1 MDILI
6 RDIPDDVIAGI
17 DAAARRLGIS
27 RAEYVRRRLG
37 AMVDSDR
44 QVTIGDLEWF
54 AKVFADLADADVMRR
69 AWE

>member
-6 RDIPDDVIAGI
+6 RDIPDEVMADI
-17 DAAARRLGIS
+17 DAAARRLGLS

-37 AMVDSDR
+37 AMVDIDR
-44 QVTIGDLEWF
+44 QVTAGDLQWF
-54 AKVFADLADADVMRR
+54 AEVFADLADAEVMRR